1 VPRTTIGEIP
11 PTEQA
16 QMLTELRRARYG
28 YWLGVHILLLCA
40 AQRSPTEIAAVLF
53 CSRSTVY
60 RVVQAYRVGQWALLL
75 EEGGT
80 EQATSR
86 RPPRLSPT
94 LRRSV
99 LGILHSGP
107 RLCGWCRTRWSCATV
122 ALELS
127 LRRRITVSAETVRRW
142 LHEVGWEWKRAKLR
156 AKDADPERG
165 EKLARIRLAFEQLRA
180 GAALFFADELD
191 IHLLPKVGYQ
201 WMPKGEQVEVL
212 TPGTN
217 EKRYLAGA
225 LDIATGTITSCVWYR
240 KQTGLFLELLD
251 TLDRTHPALLFTQL
265 PVVVDNA
272 KLHKAK
278 KVQQWLAAHP
288 RFELLYLPTYCPDAN
303 PIERAF
309 GDVHDKCTRNH
320 TRKRLWHL
328 VEDVQQHLRVNGP
341 WRYALSDIYYT
352 PEVTAA
358 GEALQ
363 AKDCSLAALSQLAA

>member
-1 VPRTTIGEIP
+1 VPKTTIVEISL
-11 PTEQA
+11 TAQA
-16 QMLTELRRARYG
+16 QMLGEVRRARYG
-28 YWLGVHILLLCA
+28 YLLTLHILLLCA

-60 RVVQAYRVGQWALLL
+60 RVVHAYRAGRWDELAADDD
-75 EEGGT
+75 T
-80 EQATSR
+80 EKPTPR
-86 RPPRLSPT
+86 RQTRLAPT

-99 LGILHSGP
+99 LGILHSAP

-122 ALELS
+122 ALELFV
-127 LRRRITVSAETVRRW
+127 RRRITVSGETVRRW
-142 LHEVGWEWKRAKLR
+142 LHELGWEWKRAKLR
-156 AKDADPERG
+156 AKDEDPERV

-225 LDIATGTITSCVWYR
+225 LDIATGRITHCVWYR
-240 KQTGLFLELLD
+240 KQTGLFLDLLD
-251 TLDRTHPALLFTQL
+251 TLDRTHPAPLLTHL
-265 PVVVDNA
+265 TVVVDNA

-278 KVQQWLAAHP
+278 RVQQWLAAHP
-288 RFELLYLPTYCPDAN
+288 RFEVLYLPTYCPAAN

-309 GDVHDKCTRNH
+309 GDVHDNCTRNH
-320 TRKRLWHL
+320 TRKRMWHL
-328 VEDVQQHLRVNGP
+328 VQDVNQHLRGNGP
-341 WRYALSDIYYT
+341 WRYALSDLYYT

-358 GEALQ
+358 VAALQ
-363 AKDCSLAALSQLAA
+363 AAQTTPTVLSQLAA

>member
-1 VPRTTIGEIP
+1 
-11 PTEQA
+11 
-16 QMLTELRRARYG
+16 MLAEVRRARYG
-28 YWLGVHILLLCA
+28 YLLAIHILLLCA
-40 AQRSPTEIAAVLF
+40 AQRSPTGIAAVLF
-53 CSRSTVY
+53 CSRSSVY
-60 RVVQAYRVGQWALLL
+60 RVVQTYRAGHWENWA
-75 EEGGT
+75 EEAGSGGKGLR
-80 EQATSR
+80 A
-86 RPPRLSPT
+86 RPVLSPA
-94 LRRSV
+94 LKRSV
-99 LGILHSGP
+99 LGILKRAP

-122 ALELS
+122 ALELFV
-127 LRRRITVSAETVRRW
+127 RRRITVSGETVRRW
-142 LHEVGWEWKRAKLR
+142 LHELGWEWKRAKLR
-156 AKDADPERG
+156 AKDDDPERV

-225 LDIATGTITSCVWYR
+225 LDITTGTITHCVWYR

-251 TLDRTHPALLFTQL
+251 PLDRTHPASLFSLLT
-265 PVVVDNA
+265 VVVDNA

-320 TRKRLWHL
+320 TRKRMWHL
-328 VEDVQQHLRVNGP
+328 VGDVKQHLRVNGP
-341 WRYALSDIYYT
+341 WHYALSELYYT

-358 GEALQ
+358 VEALKTVQ
-363 AKDCSLAALSQLAA
+363 NSLAVI

>member
-1 VPRTTIGEIP
+1 MPKTTIVEIP

-16 QMLTELRRARYG
+16 QMLAEVRRARYG
-28 YWLGVHILLLCA
+28 SLLALHILLLCA
-40 AQRSPTEIAAVLF
+40 ARRSPTEIAAVLF

-60 RVVQAYRVGQWALLL
+60 RVVQMYRVGQWDELG
-75 EEGGT
+75 EEEAT
-80 EQATSR
+80 EKPVRR
-86 RPPRLSPT
+86 RPTLLSPT

-99 LGILHSGP
+99 LGILHSAP
-107 RLCGWCRTRWSCATV
+107 RICGWCRTRWSCATV
-122 ALELS
+122 ALELFV
-127 LRRRITVSAETVRRW
+127 RRRITVSGETVRRW
-142 LHEVGWEWKRAKLR
+142 LHELGWEWKRAKLR
-156 AKDADPERG
+156 AKDDDPERV

-191 IHLLPKVGYQ
+191 INLLPKVGYQ

-225 LDIATGTITSCVWYR
+225 LDMTTGKITQCVWYR
-240 KQTGLFLELLD
+240 KQTGLFLELLE
-251 TLDRTHPALLFTQL
+251 TLDRTYPTPLFTPL
-265 PVVVDNA
+265 TVVVDNA

-288 RFELLYLPTYCPDAN
+288 RFELLYLPTYCPEAN

-320 TRKRLWHL
+320 TRKRMWHL
-328 VEDVQQHLRVNGP
+328 VRDVKQHLRVNGP
-341 WRYALSDIYYT
+341 WQYALSELYYT

-358 GEALQ
+358 ITVLR
-363 AKDCSLAALSQLAA
+363 AAQTAPAVITQLAA